1 MNTKSREKI
10 VATNRQASHEYF
22 IGEKFECG
30 IVLSGTEV
38 KSLAI
43 NACSLKGA
51 YIFVKDGEAFVA
63 GMHISPYE
71 LGNIWNCE
79 ETRERKLLLHKSEIR
94 KLDFVRKQS
103 GQTIVPLRL
112 YFSKGKAKLEIA
124 ICRGKH
130 LYDKRQ
136 SAAKKDAARSIERAM
151 KGKEQI
157 DGKRSNE
164 V

>member
-1 MNTKSREKI
+1 
-10 VATNRQASHEYF
+10 
-22 IGEKFECG
+22 
-30 IVLSGTEV
+30 
-38 KSLAI
+38 
-43 NACSLKGA
+43 
-51 YIFVKDGEAFVA
+51 
-63 GMHISPYE
+63 MHISPYE

-124 ICRGKH
+124 ICKGKH

-136 SAAKKDAARSIERAM
+136 SAAKKDATRSIERAM
-151 KGKEQI
+151 KG
-157 DGKRSNE
+157 RSR
-164 V
+164 